1 MKFPHSKRE
10 HDQWDQHC
18 KGAWIIQLLGTCLL
32 SILLYAKHHAP
43 FCGDTNATS
52 SPILPQT
59 IQPGHHILFSNLL
72 GASAKLSCTGGQYQ
86 QPNLSL

>member
-1 MKFPHSKRE
+1 MRFPHSKRE
-10 HDQWDQHC
+10 QDLWDQRC

-43 FCGDTNATS
+43 FCVDTNATS

-59 IQPGHHILFSNLL
+59 IQPGHHILFSNLRD
-72 GASAKLSCTGGQYQ
+72 ASVKLSSRGRQYQ